1 MLNETFL
8 LNNLRLALGSKL
20 FEALPPEYYINILHI
35 KTLYL
40 WSSYYP
46 SLVKGIRIKQENAVP
61 TFDPI
66 NGVQEFHKYIIPK
79 LDNSDDCE
87 YIGIEAYYFPG
98 QNYSQIYTGFSSPL
112 ADAALGKIR
121 ALQPTSGVIYRAEFE
136 APNFCEVYPYR
147 RSHIDFTL
155 TMQRMK
161 RLSEIDF
168 GYHEIFIR
176 LFIADV
182 KDAIYHEFPA
192 ARENGVLN
200 GVEINTDISSFSN
213 AESDRK
219 DIIDELK
226 NDYYLD
232 PSRFEAMTLNC

>member
-8 LNNLRLALGSKL
+8 LNNLRIKLGSKL
-20 FEALPPEYYINILHI
+20 FEALPPEYYINIL
-35 KTLYL
+35 KTRTLYL

-46 SLVKGIRIKQENAVP
+46 SLVKNIKITQNCAVP
-61 TFDPI
+61 TLDPI
-66 NGVQEFHKYIIPK
+66 NGIQEYHKYIIPK
-79 LDNSDDCE
+79 INAEDE
-87 YIGIEAYYFPG
+87 YLGIESYLFPG
-98 QNYSQIYTGFSSPL
+98 QNYDQIYSGFGSVM
-112 ADAALGKIR
+112 ADAALSKIR
-121 ALQPTSGVIYRAEFE
+121 SLQTTPAVIYRAEFE

-147 RSHIDFTL
+147 RNHIDFSL

-161 RLSEIDF
+161 RLSEIAF
-168 GYHEIFIR
+168 GYHDIFIN
-176 LFIADV
+176 LFVADV

-200 GVEINTDISSFSN
+200 GVEINTDISNFSS
-213 AESDRK
+213 AEGDRK

-232 PSRFEAMTLNC
+232 PSRFETMLSQS